1 VAEDVE
7 KVNPNLVTRDEN
19 GKVNSVRYNQVN
31 AMLLNE
37 FLKQHKTLQDLKS
50 TVRKQEELIAE
61 QQKRFEAMPA
71 EEKKQIE
78 ALRSE
83 LGKVS
88 VQLGGNKVRPRVVL
102 NDRER

>member
-1 VAEDVE
+1 V
-7 KVNPNLVTRDEN
+7 VTRDEN

-37 FLKQHKTLQDLKS
+37 FLKQHKTVQDLKS

-61 QQKRFEAMPA
+61 QQKRFETTLV

-88 VQLGGNKVRPRVVL
+88 VQPRGNKFRPRVVL